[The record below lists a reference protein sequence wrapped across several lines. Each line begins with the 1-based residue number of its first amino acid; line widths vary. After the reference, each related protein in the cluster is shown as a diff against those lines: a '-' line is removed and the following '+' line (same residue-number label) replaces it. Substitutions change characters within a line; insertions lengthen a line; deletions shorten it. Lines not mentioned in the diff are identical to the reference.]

1 MSETR
6 SAEKSAAFRRRARH
20 ALAFAIVLA
29 IQFGVFEAALR
40 MWGSSEAAPAFQGL
54 FTGDPAIGYR
64 LKPGAHVRFT
74 TAEFDTDIAI
84 NATGVR
90 DEEPL
95 GPKAP
100 DERRI
105 VILGDSLVLSVQV
118 AWGQTFGELLE
129 ARLNARS
136 SGHHYRVINAGVQGY
151 GPVEELLLFRSLAP
165 TLQPDLV
172 IETLFVG
179 NDAEEAVTSASKL
192 KADSRPAASA
202 VGESLSTRLRR
213 IVRRSMVL
221 QVLRLRV
228 VSATERFSGALGTPE
243 PPLQSYAATP
253 APRIAQ
259 GLTITRE
266 CVAEIASTASASG
279 ARTAVMLMPARF
291 QIDDADFGRLKEAVA
306 QSGGELVRDA
316 ATSRFDAALAGLSLP
331 RLDVLPA
338 LRAALPGPDLFFQ
351 QTVHLTPRG
360 HEIVADALDRFIQQQ
375 HLLDETP
382 APR

>member
-6 SAEKSAAFRRRARH
+6 SAEKSAAFRHRARH

-151 GPVEELLLFRSLAP
+151 GPVEELLLFRSLAA

-316 ATSRFDAALAGLSLP
+316 ATSRFDAALAGLPLP